1 MQFTTSTATAT
12 LLALL
17 PLPLTAAAPAPL
29 LEARVEPVIRS
40 PFFTLRASTYERVE
54 FNGAAL
60 TSYHTGAGRGWAV
73 LHRGDDTPRTAYL
86 NGTEAQLRANSGTLV
101 FPFPA
106 GEEALK
112 LSAPG
117 SGQPLEMAVGP
128 GSLGLYV
135 DSHGDDHELKI
146 NHRPQQAFYGKL
158 LEKREIACEEQARTP
173 VADMDGQAADCPRI
187 VLTPSCLSASRP
199 TPSRPLASLSRSRL
213 LSKRS
218 TTRGRRRR

>member
-1 MQFTTSTATAT
+1 MQFTTGMTTAA

-17 PLPLTAAAPAPL
+17 SLPLTSAAPAAPT

-60 TSYHTGAGRGWAV
+60 TSYHTGAGRGWSV
-73 LHRGDDTPRTAYL
+73 LQRGDDAPRTAYL

-101 FPFPA
+101 FPFDA
-106 GEEALK
+106 GEAALK

-117 SGQPLEMAVGP
+117 SAQPLEISVGP

-146 NHRPQQAFYGKL
+146 NHRPQQAFYGKSGGGG
-158 LEKREIACEEQARTP
+158 EKRKSDREIHVREP
-173 VADMDGQAADCPRI
+173 AADIYEWAGCRLPEDRTYAQLFVGFAADGI
-187 VLTPSCLSASRP
+187 PATCFPLSLKA
-199 TPSRPLASLSRSRL
+199 TF
-213 LSKRS
+213 
-218 TTRGRRRR
+218 

>member
-1 MQFTTSTATAT
+1 MQFTASTTTVAA

-17 PLPLTAAAPAPL
+17 PLTSAAPAPA
-29 LEARVEPVIRS
+29 LEARAEPVIRS
-40 PFFTLRASTYERVE
+40 PFFTLRAATYERVE

-73 LHRGDDTPRTAYL
+73 LHRGDEAPRTAYL

-101 FPFPA
+101 FPFDA
-106 GEEALK
+106 GEAALQ

-117 SGQPLEMAVGP
+117 SGRPLEIAVGP

-146 NHRPQQAFYGKL
+146 NHRPQQAFYGKWA
-158 LEKREIACEEQARTP
+158 EKREAGQEIEAREP
-173 VADMDGQAADCPRI
+173 VADMDGQAAGCPRI
-187 VLTPSCLSASRP
+187 ARTPSCSSASRLMA
-199 TPSRPLASLSRSRL
+199 SRPRASLSR
-213 LSKRS
+213 
-218 TTRGRRRR
+218 